1 MSRIGKRLINIPD
14 KVQIQFESDYIV
26 VTGPKGELRKKLPS
40 SLKIIQNNET
50 IHVVRANDS
59 LLARRLHGM
68 FRTII
73 SNLIEGVS
81 KGFERRLE
89 IQGVGY
95 RAQMET
101 GNLVL
106 NIGFSHPVII
116 NPPPNLEINVVN
128 NNNIIVK
135 GIDKEQVGKIAAQ
148 IRSIRPPEPYKGKGI
163 RYSEELVRRKVG
175 KAGKK

>member
-14 KVQIQFESDYIV
+14 KVQIQFENDYIV

>member
-14 KVQIQFESDYIV
+14 KVQIQFDNDYII

-40 SLKIIQNNET
+40 SLKVIQNNET
-50 IHVVRANDS
+50 IHVVRANES
-59 LLARRLHGM
+59 LVARRLHGM

-95 RAQMET
+95 RAQIET

-116 NPPPNLEINVVN
+116 NPPSNLEINVVN

-135 GIDKEQVGKIAAQ
+135 GIDKELVGKIAAQ